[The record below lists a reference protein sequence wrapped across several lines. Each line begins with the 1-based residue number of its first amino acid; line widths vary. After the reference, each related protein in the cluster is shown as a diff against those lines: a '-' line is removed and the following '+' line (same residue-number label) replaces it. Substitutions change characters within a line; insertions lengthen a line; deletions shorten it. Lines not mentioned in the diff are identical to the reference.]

1 MQKYLNG
8 AAALAVLIGVV
19 HSVLGEV
26 LIFRKLRFGS
36 IVPALGAPPLSERHI
51 RILWATWHVVTI
63 FGFAFAAIL
72 FRLGSDTDATS
83 IRAIVLN
90 ATSAAFLGASILV
103 LFGTRARHPGW
114 VGLAGM
120 ATLITLAASDN

>member
-1 MQKYLNG
+1 MDKYANI

-19 HSVLGEV
+19 HSVLGEI
-26 LIFRKLRFGS
+26 LIFRKLRSGS
-36 IVPALGAPPLSERHI
+36 FVPAQAAPPLSERHI

-72 FRLGSDTDATS
+72 FRLGSTTDALS
-83 IRAIVLN
+83 MRAIVLN

-103 LFGTRARHPGW
+103 LVGTRARHPGW
-114 VGLAGM
+114 VGLAGV
-120 ATLITLAASDN
+120 AVLVTLAAAN